1 MKIEYI
7 DYSQTQ
13 FGRIEFGECFMAD
26 EELYMRISTIYIASP
41 SEYIVSPSDESCRR
55 NAVRLEDGRL
65 YAFDDASLVKPVEAK
80 VVIE

>member
-7 DYSQTQ
+7 DYFQTQ

-41 SEYIVSPSDESCRR
+41 SDESCRR

-65 YAFDDASLVKPVEAK
+65 YAFDDTSLVKPVEAK
-80 VVIE
+80 VVVE